1 MSEEKLI
8 VSKDTQGNPVKV
20 LVRKPNQQ
28 DYKES
33 QIEYNKAWRIA
44 FDSRAMLREQLTNSL
59 IKEGIWS
66 DDKQKEYERFASEIN
81 QREIVLKKGNI
92 PLKKARTI
100 ALELKALRTLFREL
114 LSEKVAYDAVT
125 VEGQAENAR
134 FDAFVAY
141 CTMNPDTKQRVF
153 SSVADYNARA
163 SEPWAIEAAT
173 EIANM
178 MYNIELNFEDKFLSK
193 FKLVDSEG
201 RLVNKSGHL
210 ITIDKDGN
218 EKLINEKG
226 EFVAIDENGNEYLV
240 DYEGNKV
247 EEVKEDEPVFLD
259 DDGKPIVLDGEEI
272 SVETPVET
280 EVEKP
285 KKSKKKSE

>member
-1 MSEEKLI
+1 MSDEKLI
-8 VSKDTQGNPVKV
+8 TSKDSQGNVVKV

-28 DYKES
+28 DYKDS
-33 QIEYNKAWRIA
+33 QIEYNKAWRVA

-66 DDKQKEYERFASEIN
+66 EDKQKEYEKFASEIN

-100 ALELKALRTLFREL
+100 ALELKGLRTLFREL
-114 LSEKVAYDAVT
+114 LSEKVAYDAIT

-134 FDAFVAY
+134 FDAFVTY
-141 CTMNPDTKQRVF
+141 CTMNPERQRVF
-153 SSVADYNARA
+153 SSVADYNEKAA
-163 SEPWAIEAAT
+163 EPWAIEAAT

-178 MYNIELNFEDKFLSK
+178 MYNLELNFEDKFLSK
-193 FKLVDSEG
+193 YKLVDSDG
-201 RLVNKSGHL
+201 RLVNSKGHL
-210 ITIDKDGN
+210 ITIDKEGN

-226 EFVAIDENGNEYLV
+226 QYVAIDENGSDYLV
-240 DYEGNKV
+240 DENGNKI
-247 EEVKEDEPVFLD
+247 EETTDTEAVFLD
-259 DDGKPIVLDGEEI
+259 DDGNPIVLDGEEKPPEI
-272 SVETPVET
+272 EE
-280 EVEKP
+280 EKP